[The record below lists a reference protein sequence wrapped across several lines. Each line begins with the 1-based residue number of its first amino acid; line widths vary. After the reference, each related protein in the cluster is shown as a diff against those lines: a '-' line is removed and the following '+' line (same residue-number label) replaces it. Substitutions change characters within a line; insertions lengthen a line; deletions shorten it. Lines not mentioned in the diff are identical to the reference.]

1 MTGIII
7 GALVL
12 VAAIVAFVFL
22 TVRRKSD
29 PHTSTRSL
37 RKLADVRG
45 WHFSN
50 PDTASSAFGL
60 SGESMLQGADES
72 ALDWRVRWH
81 LRTKRKED
89 REVTEFKCAD
99 VPLEQGWVF
108 LEPRA
113 SAAELKARQRTAES
127 GQRLP
132 DDLQPG
138 VKKSAWKEA
147 QLHAREM
154 QVGTPDFL
162 AQFYVASTGKESMV
176 RRLIPQR
183 MQKALLALPG
193 AGHISVRMGAEGVVI
208 VSPAIYATD
217 RVEQLI
223 KVGEILIS
231 SVAQEQT
238 AQVVA

>member
-7 GALVL
+7 GAVVL
-12 VAAIVAFVFL
+12 VAAIVAFVLL

-29 PHTSTRSL
+29 PHTSTRDL
-37 RKLADVRG
+37 RRLADVRG
-45 WHFSN
+45 WHFSH

-81 LRTKRKED
+81 LRTKRRDD

-99 VPLEQGWVF
+99 VPLEQCWVF

-113 SAAELKARQRTAES
+113 SAGEMKARQRSAEQ

-132 DDLQPG
+132 DDVQPG
-138 VKKSAWKEA
+138 AKKSAWKDA

-154 QVGTPDFL
+154 QVGAPEFL
-162 AQFYVASTGKESMV
+162 ARFYVASTGKEAIV
-176 RRLIPQR
+176 RRLLPQR
-183 MQKALLALPG
+183 MQKALLALPT
-193 AGHISVRMGAEGVVI
+193 AGSLSIRMGAEGVVM
-208 VSPAIYATD
+208 VSPAIHATD
-217 RVEQLI
+217 RVEQFI

-238 AQVVA
+238 AQVMV

>member
-7 GALVL
+7 GIVL
-12 VAAIVAFVFL
+12 LIAAIASIVLL
-22 TVRRKSD
+22 TIRRKSD
-29 PHTSTRSL
+29 PHSSTRAL

-45 WHFSN
+45 WHFSH
-50 PDTASSAFGL
+50 PETTSSAYGL

-81 LRTKRKED
+81 LRTKRNSD

-99 VPLEQGWVF
+99 VPLEQAWVF

-113 SAAELKARQRTAES
+113 SAAEMKARQRTAEA
-127 GQRLP
+127 GQRP
-132 DDLQPG
+132 PEDLHAG
-138 VKKSAWKEA
+138 VKKSVWKDA

-176 RRLIPQR
+176 RRLLPQR
-183 MQKALLALPG
+183 MQKALLALPS
-193 AGHISVRMGAEGVVI
+193 AGHLSIRMGAEGVVMI
-208 VSPAIYATD
+208 SPAVYTTD

-238 AQVVA
+238 AQVMV